1 MPAPKGNK
9 NASRKNREYRNAL
22 LRSLKQ
28 YQSETVARG
37 QALRKVTDK
46 LVELAIQGEPWAVK
60 EIANR
65 IDGRSPAAF
74 EPAGFSHQPIVLLWD
89 TENAKHD

>member
-9 NASRKNREYRNAL
+9 NASKKNREYRNTL

-28 YQSETVARG
+28 YESKSVRRG
-37 QALRKVTDK
+37 EALRKVTDR

-65 IDGRSPAAF
+65 IDGRAAIATR
-74 EPAGFSHQPIVLLWD
+74 EDNGLPDTITLQWD
-89 TENAKHD
+89 K

>member
-1 MPAPKGNK
+1 MPAPRGNK
-9 NASRKNREYRNAL
+9 NASKKNREYRNTL

-28 YQSETVARG
+28 YESKSVRRG
-37 QALRKVTDK
+37 EALRKVTDR

-65 IDGRSPAAF
+65 IDGRAAIACRGDNGL
-74 EPAGFSHQPIVLLWD
+74 PDTITLQWD
-89 TENAKHD
+89 K